1 MKKREEYEENKM
13 GGYKII
19 YPCADKS
26 KMKKFNIILNKIKK
40 TFDTK
45 KPKPKM
51 QRKESIQSQ
60 KDS

>member
-1 MKKREEYEENKM
+1 M

-40 TFDTK
+40 VFDTK